1 MSPGSAHF
9 LGFMSVSS
17 CEGFMVYEYI
27 GASEVGVA
35 SESANPSEDDMASE
49 SLRPSE
55 KAWPLSLSGPMK

>member
-1 MSPGSAHF
+1 
-9 LGFMSVSS
+9 
-17 CEGFMVYEYI
+17 MVYEYI